1 MAMKRRESRS
11 SARYFD
17 TPGRPPFYKR
27 YFRVIARLITV
38 LSVVVAMAFPIGF
51 GFTAIGREISRLPNV
66 VALDPLTIGAL
77 EPLNQRS
84 VVEDRYGN
92 VIATLKS
99 EQNRLPVSIDQIPK
113 HLIDAVLAVED
124 AQFYRHKGLNLRS
137 TARAL
142 FANVE
147 SGGVAQGGSTI
158 TQQLVKIS
166 LLSSTQKV
174 DRKVRE
180 ARLALQIER
189 ELTKSEI
196 LERYLNAVYF
206 GQGSYGVQ
214 AASER
219 YFAKP
224 VSQLTIPESAF
235 LAGMIRNPVGYDP
248 VRFRERSRQRR
259 SVVLQRLVDE
269 RYITE
274 AQADEYRLA
283 PMPHPADRLAR
294 PETYFIEEV
303 KQRLLDDRRLGETD
317 RDRYNAVFN
326 GGLRIRTT
334 FDPVS
339 QQMAEVAVQ
348 EQLPSDEPQFT
359 AALVAVEVGTGA
371 VRAMVGGR
379 GFDTDKYNLVTQ
391 GRRQPGSSW
400 KPIVL
405 LAALESGISP
415 TSLVNGAEPC
425 PIPNP
430 AGEPDPYSPKNASKG
445 GGLISIVDQLVIS
458 NNCAYA
464 RLAYLVGY
472 DKIAEMAKRIGITT
486 QIDRVPAMALGV
498 EEVRP
503 IDMAGAY
510 ATIASEGVLRVPYL
524 IQEVRNRDGEL
535 VFSADT
541 KLRQVVDPEVARITL
556 AAMKRVVE
564 SGTGTAAQ
572 LKGREVAGKTG
583 TTNSYE
589 DAWFVGATPQLAT
602 AVWMGSPSGKIAMKN
617 VGGINVVGGSYPA
630 QIWHQYMANVLEN
643 QPVLT
648 FTEPDPSLFGKADC
662 LAIVANRKELVAQL
676 VAEKKLKDALPT
688 TTLAP
693 SSRGFAIT
701 VQSQNS
707 NSGSGSGSN
716 SSSKAKTKSKSKK
729 RSSTRYC
736 TDRITGYSKNIYSG
750 SSSSASSET
759 TTKSTRRRRKTTK
772 PVVNADASQSNVV
785 VDIPT
790 APAQPAPAPVP
801 DPVPTPDPAPVP
813 DPAPAVDGG

>member
-1 MAMKRRESRS
+1 MAMKRREARNT
-11 SARYFD
+11 ARYFD

-27 YFRVIARLITV
+27 YFRVIARLVMVFLAIA
-38 LSVVVAMAFPIGF
+38 AMAFPFGF
-51 GFTAIGREISRLPNV
+51 GFAAIGREVARLPNLV
-66 VALDPLTIGAL
+66 VLDPLTVGVL

-99 EQNRLPVSIDQIPK
+99 EQNRLPVSIDQVPK
-113 HLIDAVLAVED
+113 HLIDAVLAIED
-124 AQFYRHKGLNLRS
+124 VQFYRHKGLNLRS

-219 YFAKP
+219 YFGKP
-224 VSQLTIPESAF
+224 VGQLTIPESAF

-259 SVVLQRLVDE
+259 SVVLQRLADVG
-269 RYITE
+269 YITSAE
-274 AQADEYRLA
+274 AEQYRLTA
-283 PMPHPADRLAR
+283 MPHPADRLAR

-303 KQRLLDDRRLGETD
+303 KQRLLDDPRLGETD
-317 RDRYNAVFN
+317 RERYNAVFN

-334 FDPVS
+334 FDPLS
-339 QQMAEVAVQ
+339 QQMAEFAVR
-348 EQLPSDEPQFT
+348 EELPKDEPEFT

-379 GFDTDKYNLVTQ
+379 GFETDKYNLVTQ
-391 GRRQPGSSW
+391 GRRQPGSAW
-400 KPIVL
+400 KPFVL
-405 LAALESGISP
+405 IAALENGISP
-415 TSLVNGAEPC
+415 KSLINGAEPC

-430 AGEPDPYSPKNASKG
+430 VGEPDPYSPKNASKG
-445 GGLISIVDQLVIS
+445 GGLVSIVDQLVPS
-458 NNCAYA
+458 NNCAFA
-464 RLAYLVGY
+464 RLAYLTGY
-472 DKIAEMAKRIGITT
+472 DKVASVAGRLGITT
-486 QIDRVPAMALGV
+486 KVDLVPAMALGV

-510 ATIASEGVLRVPYL
+510 ATIASEGALRVPYL
-524 IQEVRNRDGEL
+524 IEEVRNRDGE
-535 VFSADT
+535 VMFAADT
-541 KLRQVVDPEVARITL
+541 RQRQVIDPEVARITL
-556 AAMKRVVE
+556 AAMKKVVE

-602 AVWMGSPSGKIAMKN
+602 AVWMGSPIGKVAMEN

-630 QIWHQYMANVLEN
+630 EIWQRYMANVLDS
-643 QPVLT
+643 QPVMS
-648 FTEPDPSLFGKADC
+648 FNEPDESLYGRADC

-676 VAEKKLKDALPT
+676 VAEKKLSDSLPT
-688 TTLAP
+688 TTVAP
-693 SSRGFAIT
+693 VSRGFAVS
-701 VQSQNS
+701 VQEQSS
-707 NSGSGSGSN
+707 NSGSKK
-716 SSSKAKTKSKSKK
+716 SSKTKTTKSKSRKK
-729 RSSTRYC
+729 STRYC

-750 SSSSASSET
+750 SSSSSSGGT
-759 TTKSTRRRRKTTK
+759 TTKKTTVRRKTTK
-772 PVVNADASQSNVV
+772 KKRVEVQAESSASNVV

-790 APAQPAPAPVP
+790 APVEQAPAPAPEP
-801 DPVPTPDPAPVP
+801 APEPAPPSPDPAPV
-813 DPAPAVDGG
+813 ASSG